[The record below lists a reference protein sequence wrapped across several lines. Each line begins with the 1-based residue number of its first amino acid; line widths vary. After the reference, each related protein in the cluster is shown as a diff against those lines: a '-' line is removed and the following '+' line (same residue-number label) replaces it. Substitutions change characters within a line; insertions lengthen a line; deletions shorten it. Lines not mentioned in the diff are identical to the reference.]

1 MHKLTVSSL
10 LRYEQSVFHS
20 YLVGVVYRTNLQF
33 YSIES
38 EYAFFLKHVSELCII
53 IVLKEE
59 DLTKHHTHPKGNLYK
74 SPLHQEKE
82 YNHNL

>member
-1 MHKLTVSSL
+1 MNNLCSILTWWVS
-10 LRYEQSVFHS
+10 F
-20 YLVGVVYRTNLQF
+20 YRTNLQF

-59 DLTKHHTHPKGNLYK
+59 DLTKHHTHPKRNLYK

-82 YNHNL
+82 YDHNLKNAHNSETTR